1 MFRLCDEVLMHLLEG
16 AQEGYDAPDL
26 GNCTKQKHKN
36 LYKNLDYKKR
46 YKNLTYL

>member
-1 MFRLCDEVLMHLLEG
+1 MFKLFDEVLMHLLEG
-16 AQEGYDAPDL
+16 QGRDAPDL

-36 LYKNLDYKKR
+36 LYKNQNYKNR